1 MMVMEMTYVGSIFG
15 KTPLQVLAGIGGA
28 CPAGVLAGSQLC
40 LGVRWCLV
48 LVVCP

>member
-1 MMVMEMTYVGSIFG
+1 MLAAFLG

-48 LVVCP
+48 LVVCPVVS